1 MYVRSG
7 SAELGV
13 QGVGIPPTPQ
23 FLALIEAKPSS
34 LLYAETTLINCKVV
48 RDKKLVDMR

>member
-13 QGVGIPPTPQ
+13 HGVGIPPKKI
-23 FLALIEAKPSS
+23 FLAPIEAKPSS